1 MRAAPF
7 DATVGAVSPA
17 PPRPNARRAQGD
29 RNRFVDAALTGVVSV
44 AALGGSLAAGQDDGR
59 PGLPHALTA
68 PYALGVALAL
78 SASLPLAFRRR
89 HPLAVLG
96 VIELAVA
103 LHLSVLGAGL
113 HAETVGLAAAVFTVA
128 AQLPRGDSLRA
139 AAAAGG
145 LNLLIFAVLAGLGH
159 TDAPG
164 GAFGL
169 TLAVAGAWALGDN
182 LGTRRAYLASLEDR
196 AARAEREQQQ
206 RAERAVL
213 DERARIAR
221 ELHDVVAHHVSAI
234 AVQAGAAEE
243 IAETDPRRAR
253 QALRTIQ
260 GASRQALAEM
270 RALVGVLRDQPED
283 TQLAPQPG
291 LAQLDRLVAQTRA
304 AGLEVR
310 VHVEGA
316 PRALP
321 EALDLSAFRVVQ
333 EALTNTL
340 RHAHATRAEVLVRYG
355 DDDLELV
362 VSDDGAAN
370 GAEPAVAGA
379 GRGLIGM
386 RERVALF
393 HGSLDVGRAA
403 TGGFRV
409 RAILPIAGALP

>member
-1 MRAAPF
+1 MRGAAGR
-7 DATVGAVSPA
+7 ATVPA
-17 PPRPNARRAQGD
+17 MSCAGPPPRRAQADWD
-29 RNRFVDAALTGVVSV
+29 RGVDTVLTFVITV
-44 AALGGSLAAGQDDGR
+44 AAVGGAFAAGQDNGR

-68 PYALGVALAL
+68 PYALGIALAVA
-78 SASLPLAFRRR
+78 ASLPLALRRR

-113 HAETVGLAAAVFTVA
+113 HAETLGLAAAVYTVA
-128 AQLPRGDSLRA
+128 VQRPRADSLRA
-139 AAAAGG
+139 AAATAG
-145 LNLLIFAVLAGLGH
+145 LNLLVFAVLYAIGH
-159 TDAPG
+159 TDALG
-164 GAFGL
+164 SAFAL

-196 AARAEREQQQ
+196 AVRAEREQQQ

-243 IAETDPRRAR
+243 IAESDPRRAR
-253 QALRTIQ
+253 EVLRTIQ

-283 TQLAPQPG
+283 PQLAPQPG

-304 AGLEVR
+304 AGLDVR
-310 VHVEGA
+310 VRVEGTRT
-316 PRALP
+316 PLP

-340 RHAHATRAEVLVRYG
+340 RHAHASRADVVVRYG
-355 DDDLELV
+355 DDDLELI
-362 VSDDGAAN
+362 VSDDGASN

-409 RAILPIAGALP
+409 HATLPIAGELR